1 MIKKAL
7 TYVPQADTDSE
18 KPPRVYFN
26 DFNDWLLNIYNELL
40 AHASWTSGS
49 SRKLTSESIWR
60 L

>member
-7 TYVPQADTDSE
+7 TYVPQADTGSE

-40 AHASWTSGS
+40 AHASGRPALPGS
-49 SRKLTSESIWR
+49 
-60 L
+60 